1 MAKYKLTLTL
11 SNGTTVDAGTFE
23 VKDGYTP
30 VKGIDYFTEA
40 EKQEI
45 AEQASQLSGLR
56 FKLDDGTILY

>member
-23 VKDGYTP
+23 VKD
-30 VKGIDYFTEA
+30 IDYFTEA